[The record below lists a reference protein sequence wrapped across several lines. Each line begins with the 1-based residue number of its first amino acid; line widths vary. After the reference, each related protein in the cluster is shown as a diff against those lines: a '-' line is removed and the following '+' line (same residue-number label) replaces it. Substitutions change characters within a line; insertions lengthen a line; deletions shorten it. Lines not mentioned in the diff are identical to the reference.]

1 MYTPVKLR
9 DSAEVGFGRFL
20 TGWNFPALAAMLML
34 VAAGILFIGSIGGG
48 LEGFP
53 NASAVRQ
60 MVWGGI
66 GLAVWFCFAVTDYR
80 RLKFVGA
87 AVYLLSLVLLAVV
100 LVWGTRIFGARR
112 WLILDLGFFRQQ
124 MQPSELAKIGLI
136 LFLAL
141 IMSGAGFRG
150 DSWRSLGVA
159 ALLTVLP
166 FALVVV
172 EPDLGGAL
180 IFLPIAAVMV
190 FVRGVSW
197 RKMLAAAVLLTT
209 VSGALAVNEIYRI
222 RPMLREYHRNR
233 IKTFL
238 DPESDPLGR
247 GYNACQARLAVGSGG
262 FFGKGIG
269 EGDMSGLGFI
279 PRAVAN
285 NDFIFAVIAEEGGYL
300 GAVLVL
306 LGYAILIGSCFTVAW
321 RAPDLYG
328 RTLAAGFGT
337 MLFCHVYINIGMNIG
352 LAPVTGI
359 PLPLLSYGGTFLVTT
374 MAMLG
379 VVQSISRAG
388 AEGDDIRR
396 RQ

>member
-1 MYTPVKLR
+1 MFTPVKLR
-9 DSAEVGFGRFL
+9 ESSAAGFGRLL
-20 TGWNFPALAAMLML
+20 TGWNIPALAAMVLL
-34 VAAGILFIGSIGGG
+34 TAFGILFIGCIGGG
-48 LEGFP
+48 VEGFP

-60 MVWGGI
+60 MIWGGI
-66 GLAVWFCFAVTDYR
+66 GLAVWFCFSVADYR
-80 RLKFVGA
+80 RWKLAGPA
-87 AVYLLSLVLLAVV
+87 IYLLSLVLLVAV
-100 LVWGTRIFGARR
+100 LIWGNKIFGARR
-112 WLILDLGFFRQQ
+112 WLILNLGFFRQQ
-124 MQPSELAKIGLI
+124 MQPSELAKIGMI

-141 IMSGAGFRG
+141 MMSGAGFRS
-150 DSWRSLGVA
+150 DSWRSLGVT
-159 ALLTVLP
+159 ALLTALP
-166 FALVVV
+166 FALVAV

-190 FVRGVSW
+190 FVRGFSW
-197 RKMLAAAVLLTT
+197 RKMLIAALLLTALA
-209 VSGALAVNEIYRI
+209 GALTVNEIYRI
-222 RPMLREYHRNR
+222 RPVLKEYHHNR

-262 FFGKGIG
+262 LFGKGVG

-279 PRAVAN
+279 PRTVAN
-285 NDFIFAVIAEEGGYL
+285 NDFIFAVIAEEGGYV

-306 LGYAILIGSCFTVAW
+306 LGYAVLIGSCFTVAW

-388 AEGDDIRR
+388 AGGEDGRK

>member
-1 MYTPVKLR
+1 MFTPVKLR
-9 DSAEVGFGRFL
+9 ESSAAGFGRFL
-20 TGWNFPALAAMLML
+20 TGWNIPALAAMVLL
-34 VAAGILFIGSIGGG
+34 TASGILFIGCIGGG
-48 LEGFP
+48 VEGFP

-60 MVWGGI
+60 MIWGGI
-66 GLAVWFCFAVTDYR
+66 GLAVWFCFSVADYR
-80 RLKFVGA
+80 RWKLAGPA
-87 AVYLLSLVLLAVV
+87 IYLLSMVLLVAV
-100 LVWGTRIFGARR
+100 LIWGNKIFGARR
-112 WLILDLGFFRQQ
+112 WLILNLGFFRQQ
-124 MQPSELAKIGLI
+124 MQPSELAKIGMI
-136 LFLAL
+136 LLLAL
-141 IMSGAGFRG
+141 MMSGAGFRS
-150 DSWRSLGVA
+150 DSWRSLGVT
-159 ALLTVLP
+159 ALLTALP
-166 FALVVV
+166 FALVAV

-190 FVRGVSW
+190 FVRGFSW
-197 RKMLAAAVLLTT
+197 RKMLIAALLLTALA
-209 VSGALAVNEIYRI
+209 GALTVNEIYRI
-222 RPMLREYHRNR
+222 RPVLKEYHRNR

-262 FFGKGIG
+262 LFGKGVG

-279 PRAVAN
+279 PRTVAN
-285 NDFIFAVIAEEGGYL
+285 NDFIFAVIAEEGGYV

-306 LGYAILIGSCFTVAW
+306 LGYAVLIGSCFTVAW

-388 AEGDDIRR
+388 AGGEDGRK

>member
-1 MYTPVKLR
+1 M
-9 DSAEVGFGRFL
+9 
-20 TGWNFPALAAMLML
+20 M
-34 VAAGILFIGSIGGG
+34 
-48 LEGFP
+48 
-53 NASAVRQ
+53 
-60 MVWGGI
+60 
-66 GLAVWFCFAVTDYR
+66 
-80 RLKFVGA
+80 
-87 AVYLLSLVLLAVV
+87 LVLLTMLPFV
-100 LVWGTRIFGARR
+100 LVA
-112 WLILDLGFFRQQ
+112 
-124 MQPSELAKIGLI
+124 
-136 LFLAL
+136 
-141 IMSGAGFRG
+141 
-150 DSWRSLGVA
+150 
-159 ALLTVLP
+159 
-166 FALVVV
+166 V

-180 IFLPIAAVMV
+180 IFLPITAVMV
-190 FVRGVSW
+190 FVRGFSW
-197 RKMLAAAVLLTT
+197 RKMLIAALLLTAAA
-209 VSGALAVNEIYRI
+209 GALAVNEIYRI
-222 RPMLREYHRNR
+222 RPVLREYHRNR

-262 FFGKGIG
+262 LFGKGVG

-279 PRAVAN
+279 PRTVAN
-285 NDFIFAVIAEEGGYL
+285 NDFIFAVIAEEGGYV

-306 LGYAILIGSCFTVAW
+306 LGYAVLIGSCFTVAW

-388 AEGDDIRR
+388 AGEVDGRR